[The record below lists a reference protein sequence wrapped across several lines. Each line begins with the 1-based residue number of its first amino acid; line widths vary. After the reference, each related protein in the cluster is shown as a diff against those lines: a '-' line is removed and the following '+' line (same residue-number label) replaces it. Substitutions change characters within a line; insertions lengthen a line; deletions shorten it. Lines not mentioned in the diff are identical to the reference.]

1 MKLLVVEDDEVSR
14 KIMMKTLCQFGDCVV
29 SVSGK
34 EALVEFKHA
43 YDMGVPFDLIC
54 LDISLPDMSGIDVLR
69 MIRNIEKEM
78 GINRVKG
85 VRVVMVTASSD
96 PNCVIGSVQAG
107 CDNYIVK
114 PFDRTLVIEKLK
126 NLGFSPQS
134 QKDA

>member
-14 KIMMKTLCQFGDCVV
+14 KIMMKTLCEFGDCVV

-34 EALVEFKHA
+34 EALVEFNHA
-43 YDMGVPFDLIC
+43 YDVGGPFDLIC
-54 LDISLPDMSGIDVLR
+54 LDINLPDMSGIDVLK
-69 MIRNIEKEM
+69 MIRAIEKEK
-78 GINRVKG
+78 GISRVKG
-85 VRVVMVTASSD
+85 VRVVMITASSD

-114 PFDRTLVIEKLK
+114 PFNRALVNEKLK

-134 QKDA
+134 QKNA